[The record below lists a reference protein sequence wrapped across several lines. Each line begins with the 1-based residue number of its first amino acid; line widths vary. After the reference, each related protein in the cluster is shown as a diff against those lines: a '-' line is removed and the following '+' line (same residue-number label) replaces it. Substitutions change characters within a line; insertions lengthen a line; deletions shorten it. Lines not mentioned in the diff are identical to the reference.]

1 MILKERDQY
10 EKMKENSKNASQ
22 NMRLNNVNSKK
33 VTSL

>member
-10 EKMKENSKNASQ
+10 EKMKENSKNVSQ